1 MKKLGMLLLMAVFL
15 SACGNVS
22 PSKSLVVYYS
32 NNDEIEALATQI
44 AKDSDSELF
53 QIVPKKDYSSL
64 NEKIEND
71 EELSVS
77 EIEDLQSTNVLLE
90 QSVPDQWS
98 QCDTVYIG
106 FPVQSITAAP
116 APVSVFLSQN
126 NLKNKTFIP
135 FTIGTQ
141 DALDHA
147 KDSLTFDGAR
157 KGWESGKAF
166 SPTYTDAEVKK
177 WVETVNQQ

>member
-1 MKKLGMLLLMAVFL
+1 MFRLPKASSSTIRTTTRSKR
-15 SACGNVS
+15 S
-22 PSKSLVVYYS
+22 PRKSPRTPIRSYSKY
-32 NNDEIEALATQI
+32 
-44 AKDSDSELF
+44 
-53 QIVPKKDYSSL
+53 VPKKDYSSL